1 MWTLQHTTSP
11 KREFERSIGMF
22 SEVTI
27 KEAVVRMMKRK
38 ERGINELVAT
48 RRKLGKRWSKAEKLE
63 KESLNIIWDDTRQV
77 LAGLQVVL

>member
-1 MWTLQHTTSP
+1 
-11 KREFERSIGMF
+11 MF